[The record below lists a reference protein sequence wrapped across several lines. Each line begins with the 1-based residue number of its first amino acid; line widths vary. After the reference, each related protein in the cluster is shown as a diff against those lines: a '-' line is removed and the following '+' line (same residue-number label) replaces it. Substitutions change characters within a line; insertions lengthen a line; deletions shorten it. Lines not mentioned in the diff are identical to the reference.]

1 MFQIFKSK
9 TAVPGDFSFL
19 GTDLHSHLIPGIDD
33 GAKTVEESLE
43 LLQTLHRLGYRKVFT
58 TPHVINDLYPNT
70 PEDILQKLDMV
81 NREIQLAGI
90 DIQLGAAAEYF
101 IDEHFASLIAHNSL
115 LLLPGRRVLVEMS
128 AIQAPPNLFNDLF
141 RLQTKGFQ
149 PVLAH
154 PERYLF
160 LKDDFR
166 QYTRLKD
173 YGCEFQLNAL
183 SVTGYYGKPVKD
195 NALKLLKHGMI
206 NFIGTDLHHARH
218 AELLQQMCRDKEI
231 MGLLAKYS
239 YSNQEL
245 I

>member
-9 TAVPGDFSFL
+9 SAAPVDFSFL

-33 GAKTVEESLE
+33 GAKTLDDSLQ
-43 LLQTLHRLGYRKVFT
+43 LLKILQQLGFKRVFT
-58 TPHVINDLYPNT
+58 TPHVMSDLYPNT
-70 PEDILQKLDMV
+70 PEDIMHKLDEL
-81 NREIQLAGI
+81 RKETKAAGLLL
-90 DIQLGAAAEYF
+90 QLGAAAEYF
-101 IDEHFASLIAHNSL
+101 MDEHFVSLIEHNKL
-115 LLLPGRRVLVEMS
+115 LCLPGNRVLVEMS
-128 AIQAPPNLFNDLF
+128 TIQAPSHLFNDLF

-195 NALKLLKHGMI
+195 AALKLLKQGMI
-206 NFIGTDLHHARH
+206 NFVATDLHHERH
-218 AELLQQMCRDKEI
+218 SDLLVQMCRDADV
-231 MGLLAKYS
+231 MRLLAKYS

-245 I
+245 L

>member
-1 MFQIFKSK
+1 MFQIFKNK

-33 GAKTVEESLE
+33 GAKTAAESLE
-43 LLQTLHRLGYRKVFT
+43 LLGDLRRLGFQKVFT
-58 TPHVINDLYPNT
+58 TPHVISDLYPNT
-70 PEDILQKLDMV
+70 PEEIRQKLDMLV
-81 NREIQLAGI
+81 REIQTAGI
-90 DIQLGAAAEYF
+90 DVHLGAAAEYF
-101 IDEHFASLIAHNSL
+101 IDEHFASLIEHNSL
-115 LLLPGRRVLVEMS
+115 LCLPGQRVLVEMS
-128 AIQAPPNLFNDLF
+128 TIQAPGNLFNDLF

-160 LKDDFR
+160 LKNDFR

-195 NALKLLKHGMI
+195 NALKLLKQGMI

-218 AELLQQMCRDKEI
+218 AELLQQMCLDREA
-231 MGLLAKYS
+231 MGLLSKYS